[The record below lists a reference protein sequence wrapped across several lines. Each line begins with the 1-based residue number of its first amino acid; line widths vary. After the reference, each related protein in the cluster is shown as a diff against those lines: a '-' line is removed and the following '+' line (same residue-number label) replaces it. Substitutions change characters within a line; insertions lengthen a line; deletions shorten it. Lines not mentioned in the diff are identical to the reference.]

1 MLTINKNYSLILVV
15 LFTMIC
21 AVAVSG
27 DVYAIPTESDY
38 NTSGDWINEYED
50 LENNLTKADEDLK
63 NANDSFNQANRSLN
77 DSEVGFENAVKKL
90 NITLSNQEKSLNIK
104 VSKYSAYKNSIKNYN
119 VAKDKYVKA
128 KNNYLELLKKYK
140 KKKTKALKIKVLKAK
155 KTVLKLKKTLLSNKN
170 KKTSANIAY
179 IEATENYV
187 LSIYLTTQAGSE
199 VSAKYDIVNQ
209 NIRKFND
216 AKEVLV
222 IAEVNQLNASSTFTS
237 VEEVYNGIPAN
248 FTYYMNELYNE
259 LLGLDEGYGI
269 GNLDNFSSENWT
281 TYYIYENF
289 GLVGPDILID
299 AFGDSFYGNLT
310 EYFKEYNSTYLGN
323 DTFIRLAQ
331 VFYDNYTNVVMN
343 NFFSNGYVNASV
355 MNDYIDEVIV
365 GDGNYNTTLPGFY
378 NEIYNEFINN
388 ASFIANQSGV
398 NAAITAGQELI
409 NNITDVVNNLVN
421 NVTAVQE
428 KLAQINDTL
437 GNINTT
443 AYNLNQT
450 AADGNGSTIANIIA
464 LIADGLYSN
473 IHENIDI
480 LDTQIVKLIELQDFI
495 NSANT
500 SAGSATTLGDIISA
514 FNQAISNAT
523 VINTGVTTTI
533 PQINGIIGFANET
546 LTNINNN
553 VTELEAVGNET
564 LNESTDLANL
574 KGNLTSVDT
583 SKDELLGIIESVGE
597 INNELGEFLL

>member
-1 MLTINKNYSLILVV
+1 MLTLNKNYSLILVV

-27 DVYAIPTESDY
+27 DVHAVEPDY
-38 NTSGDWINEYED
+38 NTSGDWVNEYEGLKD
-50 LENNLTKADEDLK
+50 NLTKADEDLK
-63 NANDSFNQANRSLN
+63 NANDSFNSANKSLN
-77 DSEVGFENAVKKL
+77 DSEVAFENAVKKL
-90 NITLSNQEKSLNIK
+90 NNTLSNQEKSLNIK
-104 VSKYSAYKNSIKNYN
+104 VSKYSAYKNSVKNYN
-119 VAKDKYVKA
+119 TA
-128 KNNYLELLKKYK
+128 KNNYLKVKNTYLELLKKYK
-140 KKKTKALKIKVLKAK
+140 KKKTKDLKTKVLKSKETA
-155 KTVLKLKKTLLSNKN
+155 LKLKKTALSNRN
-170 KKTSANIAY
+170 KKNSAKNAY
-179 IEATENYV
+179 IEATNDYY
-187 LSIYLTTQAGSE
+187 LSVFLTTQASSE
-199 VSAKYDIVNQ
+199 VTAKNDIVNQ
-209 NIRKFND
+209 NVRKFND
-216 AKEVLV
+216 AEEVLWN
-222 IAEVNQLNASSTFTS
+222 AENDQWYANFDFTNA
-237 VEEVYNGIPAN
+237 EEVLNSINAD
-248 FTYYMNELYNE
+248 FIVAMNDLYDQ
-259 LLGLDEGYGI
+259 LLADRDIYDLSDF
-269 GNLDNFSSENWT
+269 DVENWT
-281 TYYIYENF
+281 DYYLDTNNLSSGPIY
-289 GLVGPDILID
+289 LADI
-299 AFGDSFYGNLT
+299 FYESFYGNLT
-310 EYFKEYNSTYLGN
+310 KIFEEENATNVGN
-323 DTFIRLAQ
+323 ETFINLAKAS
-331 VFYDNYTNVVMN
+331 FLNNYTNVIMN
-343 NFFSNGYVNASV
+343 DYFSNGYVDENIS
-355 MNDYIDEVIV
+355 NGYIVDVINV
-365 GDGNYNTTLPGFY
+365 TLPGEY
-378 NEIYNEFINN
+378 NKAYNDFIEN
-388 ASFIANQSGV
+388 ASFRANQSGV
-398 NAAITAGQELI
+398 DATILAGQELI

-421 NVTAVQE
+421 NVTAGQE
-428 KLAQINDTL
+428 KLAEINNTL
-437 GNINTT
+437 GDLNKS

-597 INNELGEFLL
+597 INNELGEFLPVNDDE